1 MVTHLTSIAQDR
13 CHRCGGFMVRE
24 EIREVN
30 QVGWRCV
37 MCGEHIDPLIL
48 EHRRR
53 AQTAAG
59 GRRLL
64 EEAGKAEL
72 N

>member
-1 MVTHLTSIAQDR
+1 MVATSTRQSQAS
-13 CHRCGGFMVRE
+13 CHRCGGFMVPEELRE
-24 EIREVN
+24 AN
-30 QVGWRCV
+30 TVGWRCV

-53 AQTAAG
+53 MQTPEGAKAL
-59 GRRLL
+59 R
-64 EEAGKAEL
+64 EKAGKAEL